1 MDFYSIFLDYF
12 KKCVK
17 DNSPIELEE
26 MIGMANGKEQSA
38 NSALEELRQK
48 GIINLKPKMNVFQPG
63 TRLENFESIT
73 LTEKGLNEIKQLIFK
88 GNPEFES
95 IEANKSDRL
104 LEKIIEKEKN
114 RISQLSAEDKNKE
127 IIEKILSYF
136 KFLNSDIQNYPDGKI
151 KSSEIKEKIKNIV
164 SKYYASIAAIKASQ
178 ITNNM
183 KIEGYITFIYKKNA
197 PEKYKIN
204 NLLTSKGAS
213 YLEQLEKDYEEKLEN
228 YCKEN
233 DIKFPDPICSNVVK
247 FLEIINNY
255 PTQKALE
262 VVQNIYK
269 NFSNEQLAELIK
281 NANIAVRAAQSIP
294 NINTITFSPN
304 VIDEVKED
312 KDDKEGNETK
322 GNNKEKTYTFEGIL
336 GQNCG
341 DYITIDDS
349 NKDDRLPDRIIHEK
363 TGQHFIVKNGIK
375 VLRGFAKASDL
386 YLASEPD
393 KKNYQREE
401 DDVHLNELSEFIS
414 EMNPSGKY
422 LPELTFVARGGY
434 ELCRPDWGK
443 KLTGTQLGFFKN
455 SNYYQ
460 LHLNGTKLYRIDGNH
475 RSEALQK
482 LSTEQKEYYIPF
494 AIILMGKQ
502 VLFDDTDPVESSL
515 GLEFSGNYGLVDNQD
530 EKKIIDMEAF
540 LFYFL
545 NAKAKRLTTEENYR
559 GLISSDWQNHEI
571 EIANKNIIL
580 LQHLNKLLEDNI
592 LHNDFCNNEPL
603 KQISEI
609 LEKINEDIELN
620 KFVKI
625 VKIMNNLLAAD
636 RWQNLKKFEF
646 YCQLIFY
653 VAYKHEDETECKQI
667 LNNLEYWVEKYNF
680 DNATFDNPILLYNNA
695 QKTNNVNPI
704 NVFVAMPYYSD
715 GAIDDFND
723 QFRTLKDELEDK
735 YPELIDRFNIYEIM
749 KHRGYAIDIQQRIID
764 QIKSANIF
772 IADISECIC
781 QKGSKKVDSHA
792 NPNVMYELGI
802 AQSQA
807 YTEIILL
814 KNKKDKIEVPS
825 DIITKY
831 HNKFEFDNKVAMR
844 KKLFEAIENILKD
857 KFEII

>member
-17 DNSPIELEE
+17 DNSPIVLDE

-38 NSALEELRQK
+38 NSALEELRQN
-48 GIINLKPKMNVFQPG
+48 GFINLKPKMNVFQPG

-73 LTEKGLNEIKQLIFK
+73 LTEKGLNEIKQLISK
-88 GNPEFES
+88 ENLEYES
-95 IEANKSDRL
+95 TKVNQSDRL
-104 LEKIIEKEKN
+104 LEKIIEKESN
-114 RISQLSAEDKNKE
+114 RISKLSDNDKKKE

-136 KFLNSDIQNYPDGKI
+136 DFLNKNIQNYPNGEI
-151 KSSEIKEKIKNIV
+151 TSIEIKEKIKDIV
-164 SKYYASIAAIKASQ
+164 SQYYKKTPQIIAQKLTKA
-178 ITNNM
+178 M
-183 KIEGYITFIYKKNA
+183 IEEYGYITFLYKKNA
-197 PEKYKIN
+197 PEKYEIN
-204 NLLTSKGAS
+204 KLLTSQGAS
-213 YLEQLEKDYEEKLEN
+213 YLKQLKNASQEKFEN
-228 YCKEN
+228 YCKEHN
-233 DIKFPDPICSNVVK
+233 IKYQNLK
-247 FLEIINNY
+247 QLAETINNSPIQRAIELSQGIY
-255 PTQKALE
+255 
-262 VVQNIYK
+262 NI
-269 NFSNEQLAELIK
+269 FSNEQLAELIK
-281 NANIAVRAAQSIP
+281 NANIAIQVAKSIP
-294 NINTITFSPN
+294 NIKSIPPYPRA
-304 VIDEVKED
+304 IEEVKED
-312 KDDKEGNETK
+312 KEDNDTRDYKD
-322 GNNKEKTYTFEGIL
+322 KTYTFEGIL

-341 DYITIDDS
+341 DYITVDNN
-349 NKDDRLPDRIIHEK
+349 NKDDRLPDRIVHEK
-363 TGQHFIVKNGIK
+363 TGRHFIVKNGIK

-422 LPELTFVARGGY
+422 LPELTFIARGGY

-443 KLTGTQLGFFKN
+443 KLTATQLGFFKN

-460 LHLNGTKLYRIDGNH
+460 IHLNGTKLYRIDGNH
-475 RSEALQK
+475 RLEALQK
-482 LSTEQKEYYIPF
+482 LSVEQREYYIPF

-502 VLFDDTDPVESSL
+502 VLFDETDQVESSL
-515 GLEFSGNYGLVDNQD
+515 GLEFSGNYGLVDAQD
-530 EKKIIDMEAF
+530 EKKIVDMEAF

-545 NAKAKRLTTEENYR
+545 NAKAKKLTTEENYR
-559 GLISSDWQNHEI
+559 GLIRSDWQKHEI

-580 LQHLNKLLEDNI
+580 LQRLNKLLEDNI

-609 LEKINEDIELN
+609 LEKINEDIDLN
-620 KFVKI
+620 KFVEI
-625 VKIMNNLLAAD
+625 IKIMNNLLAAD
-636 RWQNLKKFEF
+636 CWQNLKKFEF

-653 VAYKHEDETECKQI
+653 VAYKHEDETECRQI
-667 LNNLEYWVEKYNF
+667 LNNLEHWVKKYNF
-680 DNATFDNPILLYNNA
+680 DNTTFDNPILLYNNA
-695 QKTNNVNPI
+695 QKTNNVDPI
-704 NVFVAMPYYSD
+704 NIFVAMPYYSD

-723 QFRTLKDELEDK
+723 QFRILKDELEDK
-735 YPELIDRFNIYEIM
+735 YPELIGRFNIYEIM

-802 AQSQA
+802 AQSQP

>member
-1 MDFYSIFLDYF
+1 MDKKDIRYSYLNYFRNQIAHNQLIDVKTLLDIAGNP
-12 KKCVK
+12 KIAKEVLNELVNDGLVEGVSNIQGD
-17 DNSPIELEE
+17 DNSLGID
-26 MIGMANGKEQSA
+26 SA
-38 NSALEELRQK
+38 
-48 GIINLKPKMNVFQPG
+48 
-63 TRLENFESIT
+63 ESIK
-73 LTEKGLNEIKQLIFK
+73 LTEKGTKELDSTSLLKRLI
-88 GNPEFES
+88 
-95 IEANKSDRL
+95 
-104 LEKIIEKEKN
+104 
-114 RISQLSAEDKNKE
+114 EDKKQDKE
-127 IIEKILSYF
+127 ES
-136 KFLNSDIQNYPDGKI
+136 
-151 KSSEIKEKIKNIV
+151 
-164 SKYYASIAAIKASQ
+164 
-178 ITNNM
+178 
-183 KIEGYITFIYKKNA
+183 
-197 PEKYKIN
+197 
-204 NLLTSKGAS
+204 NLLN
-213 YLEQLEKDYEEKLEN
+213 QLMKSNNTLKPIIDNINSINLEN
-228 YCKEN
+228 TTLAK
-233 DIKFPDPICSNVVK
+233 
-247 FLEIINNY
+247 
-255 PTQKALE
+255 
-262 VVQNIYK
+262 
-269 NFSNEQLAELIK
+269 QLAELSKIPAISPEVFEYYNSPAFKHLAENIQEIQKTMDIPDATSKNTKKQNKGTKKAQQNIK
-281 NANIAVRAAQSIP
+281 ESNN
-294 NINTITFSPN
+294 
-304 VIDEVKED
+304 DES
-312 KDDKEGNETK
+312 
-322 GNNKEKTYTFEGIL
+322 YIFEGIL

-341 DYITIDDS
+341 DYITVNES

-443 KLTGTQLGFFKN
+443 KLTGIQLGFFKN

-475 RSEALQK
+475 RLEALQK

-559 GLISSDWQNHEI
+559 GLISSDWQKHEI

-580 LQHLNKLLEDNI
+580 LQRLNKLLEDNI

-636 RWQNLKKFEF
+636 CWQNLKKFEF

-653 VAYKHEDETECKQI
+653 VAYKHEDETECRQI
-667 LNNLEYWVEKYNF
+667 LNNLEHWVKKYNF
-680 DNATFDNPILLYNNA
+680 DNTTFDNPILLYNNA
-695 QKTNNVNPI
+695 QKTNNVDPI
-704 NVFVAMPYYSD
+704 NIFVAMPFD
-715 GAIDDFND
+715 DIHINNFTEWIETAI
-723 QFRTLKDELEDK
+723 K
-735 YPELIDRFNIYEIM
+735 NIEENKPQYKGRIHLYEIM
-749 KHRGYAIDIQQRIID
+749 RHRGYNIDLMDDIMEKINNC
-764 QIKSANIF
+764 SIF
-772 IADISECIC
+772 IAEISPCEYTFEDKQILC
-781 QKGSKKVDSHA
+781 DA

-802 AQSQA
+802 A
-807 YTEIILL
+807 YNLKKPIILMRESSDFP
-814 KNKKDKIEVPS
+814 KVPS
-825 DIITKY
+825 DIQEKYRNTYNRSNTKTTR
-831 HNKFEFDNKVAMR
+831 EI
-844 KKLFEAIENILKD
+844 IENTISAILED
-857 KFEII
+857 YYD

>member
-1 MDFYSIFLDYF
+1 MEIRQAFLGYF
-12 KKCVK
+12 KAQLEKKEKIDINTLLQISQDYETKADEVLK
-17 DNSPIELEE
+17 ELFSEGLIVGVQKSNPE
-26 MIGMANGKEQSA
+26 KSSLLKSYLTIS
-38 NSALEELRQK
+38 LTPK
-48 GIINLKPKMNVFQPG
+48 GIKHLGIDSTN
-63 TRLENFESIT
+63 E
-73 LTEKGLNEIKQLIFK
+73 EIKTQNISNENTK
-88 GNPEFES
+88 
-95 IEANKSDRL
+95 L
-104 LEKIIEKEKN
+104 LNVEKIIEKEKN

-136 KFLNSDIQNYPDGKI
+136 KFLNTNIHNYPDGKI
-151 KSSEIKEKIKNIV
+151 KSSEIKEKVKNIV

-233 DIKFPDPICSNVVK
+233 DIKFPDPIGSNAVK

-262 VVQNIYK
+262 VVQNFYK

-322 GNNKEKTYTFEGIL
+322 GNKKKTYTFEGIL

-341 DYITIDDS
+341 EVEKYIDS
-349 NKDDRLPDRIIHEK
+349 SKQL
-363 TGQHFIVKNGIK
+363 QAKNFVISRGIK
-375 VLRGFAKASDL
+375 VLRGYAPASKLYEASKAEYD
-386 YLASEPD
+386 Y
-393 KKNYQREE
+393 YQRIPYKEHLDSLE
-401 DDVHLNELSEFIS
+401 TFLLSMKDSAKYIPEITLVSRNPLNLEKFNIDVKALSPTNRGKIDNLNYYILQTSANELF
-414 EMNPSGKY
+414 
-422 LPELTFVARGGY
+422 
-434 ELCRPDWGK
+434 
-443 KLTGTQLGFFKN
+443 
-455 SNYYQ
+455 
-460 LHLNGTKLYRIDGNH
+460 RIDGNH
-475 RSEALQK
+475 RLEAA
-482 LSTEQKEYYIPF
+482 YYIYKKYNKDLYFPF
-494 AIILMGKQ
+494 SIILWNPEDYIGDGSKIWKDMI
-502 VLFDDTDPVESSL
+502 
-515 GLEFSGNYGLVDNQD
+515 D
-530 EKKIIDMEAF
+530 EELKENEAF

-545 NAKAKRLTTEENYR
+545 NSKAKKLEIEENLKGIIKADKNRWRDFDLDIADKSLAIMRNFYVQTIHPS
-559 GLISSDWQNHEI
+559 ISFLNENLCG
-571 EIANKNIIL
+571 ENGL
-580 LQHLNKLLEDNI
+580 LQISQILSKIMETDKINQQEFDKVLKLTNSILEMD
-592 LHNDFCNNEPL
+592 
-603 KQISEI
+603 ISE
-609 LEKINEDIELN
+609 
-620 KFVKI
+620 
-625 VKIMNNLLAAD
+625 
-636 RWQNLKKFEF
+636 NLKKFNF

-653 VAYKHEDETECKQI
+653 IAYQNKTKEKCIKKVK
-667 LNNLEYWVEKYNF
+667 NLDNWVKKYNF
-680 DNATFDNPILLYNNA
+680 SNETFNDPILLYQNA
-695 QKTNNVNPI
+695 KQTNNLDPI
-704 NVFVAMPYYSD
+704 NIFIAMPYYSE
-715 GAIDDFND
+715 GIIEDFND
-723 QFRTLKDELEDK
+723 QFKKLKDELEHQ
-735 YPELIDRFNIYEIM
+735 YPELIGRFNIYEIM
-749 KHRGYAIDIQQRIID
+749 RHRGYAIDIQQQIID

-802 AQSQA
+802 AKSQP

>member
-1 MDFYSIFLDYF
+1 MDKKDIRYAYLNYFRNQMAHEQLIDVKTLLDIAGNF
-12 KKCVK
+12 ETAKEVLDDLVK
-17 DNSPIELEE
+17 DGLIEGVSSVQGSDNSLVID
-26 MIGMANGKEQSA
+26 S
-38 NSALEELRQK
+38 S
-48 GIINLKPKMNVFQPG
+48 
-63 TRLENFESIT
+63 ESIQ
-73 LTEKGLNEIKQLIFK
+73 LTEKGIKELNST
-88 GNPEFES
+88 S
-95 IEANKSDRL
+95 ILKRL
-104 LEKIIEKEKN
+104 LE
-114 RISQLSAEDKNKE
+114 A
-127 IIEKILSYF
+127 
-136 KFLNSDIQNYPDGKI
+136 
-151 KSSEIKEKIKNIV
+151 
-164 SKYYASIAAIKASQ
+164 
-178 ITNNM
+178 
-183 KIEGYITFIYKKNA
+183 KK
-197 PEKYKIN
+197 
-204 NLLTSKGAS
+204 
-213 YLEQLEKDYEEKLEN
+213 QYEEKSKLYEQTIEN
-228 YCKEN
+228 YEVQK
-233 DIKFPDPICSNVVK
+233 PIIDALNSIDLSNITSAK
-247 FLEIINNY
+247 
-255 PTQKALE
+255 
-262 VVQNIYK
+262 
-269 NFSNEQLAELIK
+269 QLAELSK
-281 NANIAVRAAQSIP
+281 VPQIP
-294 NINTITFSPN
+294 NGILEYYNSPAFRHFVENVQNLQKATDIIDITSKNTKKQSKGTKKTQQNKKESN
-304 VIDEVKED
+304 NDES
-312 KDDKEGNETK
+312 
-322 GNNKEKTYTFEGIL
+322 YIFEGIL

-443 KLTGTQLGFFKN
+443 KLTATQLGFFKN

-475 RSEALQK
+475 RLEALQK

-502 VLFDDTDPVESSL
+502 VLFDDTDLVESSL
-515 GLEFSGNYGLVDNQD
+515 GLEFSGNYALVDDQD

-559 GLISSDWQNHEI
+559 GLISSNWQKHEI

-580 LQHLNKLLEDNI
+580 LQRLNKLLEDNI

-609 LEKINEDIELN
+609 LEKINEDVDLN
-620 KFVKI
+620 KFVEI

-653 VAYKHEDETECKQI
+653 VAYKHEDETECRQI

-680 DNATFDNPILLYNNA
+680 DNTTFDNPILLYNNA

-704 NVFVAMPYYSD
+704 NVFVAMPFD
-715 GAIDDFND
+715 DIHINNFTEWIETAI
-723 QFRTLKDELEDK
+723 K
-735 YPELIDRFNIYEIM
+735 NIEENKPQYKGRIHLYEIM
-749 KHRGYAIDIQQRIID
+749 RHRGYNIDLMDDIMEKINNC
-764 QIKSANIF
+764 SIF
-772 IADISECIC
+772 IAEISPCKYTFEDKQILC
-781 QKGSKKVDSHA
+781 DA

-802 AQSQA
+802 A
-807 YTEIILL
+807 YNLKKPIILMRESSDFP
-814 KNKKDKIEVPS
+814 KVPS
-825 DIITKY
+825 DIQEKYRNTYNRSNTKTTR
-831 HNKFEFDNKVAMR
+831 EI
-844 KKLFEAIENILKD
+844 IENTISAILED
-857 KFEII
+857 YYD

>member
-17 DNSPIELEE
+17 DNSPIVLEE

-38 NSALEELRQK
+38 NSALEELRQN
-48 GIINLKPKMNVFQPG
+48 GLINLRQEMNVFQPG
-63 TRLENFESIT
+63 TRLENVESIT

-88 GNPEFES
+88 ENPESES
-95 IEANKSDRL
+95 TAVNKSDRL

-114 RISQLSAEDKNKE
+114 RISKLSDEDKNKE
-127 IIEKILSYF
+127 ILEKILSYF
-136 KFLNSDIQNYPDGKI
+136 KFLNTNIQNYPDGKI
-151 KSSEIKEKIKNIV
+151 KSSEIKEKVKNIV

-183 KIEGYITFIYKKNA
+183 KNEGYITFIYKKNA

-213 YLEQLEKDYEEKLEN
+213 YLEQLEKDYKEKFEN

-233 DIKFPDPICSNVVK
+233 DIKFPDPIGSNAAK
-247 FLEIINNY
+247 FLDIINNS
-255 PTQKALE
+255 PTQKVIE
-262 VVQNIYK
+262 I
-269 NFSNEQLAELIK
+269 IK
-281 NANIAVRAAQSIP
+281 NLDEKFSSEKFERLTKNTDIAARIVRRIS
-294 NINTITFSPN
+294 NINPIPPYPN
-304 VIDEVKED
+304 LIDEVKED
-312 KDDKEGNETK
+312 KADKEADEIK
-322 GNNKEKTYTFEGIL
+322 GRKEKTYTFEGIL

-341 DYITIDDS
+341 DYITVNES

-386 YLASEPD
+386 YFASEPD

-401 DDVHLNELSEFIS
+401 NDIHLEELSEFIS

-422 LPELTFVARGGY
+422 LPELTFIARGGY

-443 KLTGTQLGFFKN
+443 KLTATQLGFFKN

-475 RSEALQK
+475 RLEALHK

-502 VLFDDTDPVESSL
+502 VLFDDTDQVESSL
-515 GLEFSGNYGLVDNQD
+515 GLEFSGNYGLVDDQD

-545 NAKAKRLTTEENYR
+545 NAKAKKLTTEENYR
-559 GLISSDWQNHEI
+559 GLISSDWQKHEI

-636 RWQNLKKFEF
+636 CWQNLKKFEF

-653 VAYKHEDETECKQI
+653 VAYKHEDETECRQI

-680 DNATFDNPILLYNNA
+680 DNTTFDNPILLYNNA
-695 QKTNNVNPI
+695 QKTNNVDPI
-704 NVFVAMPYYSD
+704 NIFVAMPFD
-715 GAIDDFND
+715 DIHINNFTEWIETAI
-723 QFRTLKDELEDK
+723 K
-735 YPELIDRFNIYEIM
+735 NIEENKPQYKGRIHLYEIM
-749 KHRGYAIDIQQRIID
+749 RHRGYNIDLMDDIMEKINNC
-764 QIKSANIF
+764 SIF
-772 IADISECIC
+772 IAEISPCKYTFEDKQILC
-781 QKGSKKVDSHA
+781 DA

-802 AQSQA
+802 A
-807 YTEIILL
+807 YNLKKPIILMRESSDFP
-814 KNKKDKIEVPS
+814 KVPS
-825 DIITKY
+825 DIQEKYRNTYNRSNTKTTR
-831 HNKFEFDNKVAMR
+831 EI
-844 KKLFEAIENILKD
+844 IENTISAILED
-857 KFEII
+857 YYD